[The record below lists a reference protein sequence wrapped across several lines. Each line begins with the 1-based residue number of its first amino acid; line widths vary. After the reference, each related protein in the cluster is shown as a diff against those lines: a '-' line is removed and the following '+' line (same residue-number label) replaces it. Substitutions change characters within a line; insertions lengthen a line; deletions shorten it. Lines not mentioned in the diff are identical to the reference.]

1 MTFAAREESR
11 QRGEPVGLFLFTY
24 GAGAG
29 AFYAYTD
36 AESAIT
42 IGIPAVTYEPMPISR
57 GPLQSTGTLDKSA
70 LDIRMPITAGL
81 SDMFLVWPPSEVVSL
96 VIRHGHVNDTAA
108 EFLAVW
114 SGRVLSG
121 GREGSEA
128 VFRCEP
134 ITTSLRRNGL
144 RRHYQFGCPHVL
156 YGDQCQASKAAATV
170 ATTAEAVAGRTVTV
184 PSGWPGAAASAEFL
198 GGLVEWTT
206 AAGNRELRTIL
217 RVTGGRTFLLSGLAS
232 DLAVAGA
239 VDVVKGCAHTMTAC
253 TDVHAN
259 IHNFGGQPW
268 IPLRSPF
275 GFRNEFY

>member
-11 QRGEPVGLFLFTY
+11 QRGEPVGLFLFTH

-29 AFYAYTD
+29 SFYAYTD

-42 IGIPAVTYEPMPISR
+42 IGDPAVTYEPMPISR
-57 GPLQSTGTLDKSA
+57 GPLQSTGTLDKSS
-70 LDIRMPITAGL
+70 LELRMPITAGL
-81 SDMFLVWPPSEVVSL
+81 ADLFLVWPPSEVVSL
-96 VIRHGHVNDTAA
+96 VIKAGHMNDADS

-156 YGDQCQASKAAATV
+156 YGDQCRADKPAATV
-170 ATTAEAVAGRTVTV
+170 ATTATGIEGRSVTV
-184 PSGWPGAAASAEFL
+184 PADWGGAADAENFL
-198 GGLVEWTT
+198 GGLFEWTT
-206 AAGNRELRTIL
+206 GAGNRELRTIL
-217 RVTGGRTFLLSGLAS
+217 QVTDGRTLLLSGLVR
-232 DLAVAGA
+232 DLDVGGA
-239 VDVVKGCAHTMTAC
+239 VDVVKGCAHTMTSC
-253 TDVHAN
+253 TDVHDN